1 MQPSFQQHG
10 LTISREK
17 QMLTPTLT
25 NTNPLSTAA
34 SYFQPISSATLS
46 VRRNSPLLTPL
57 AIRDGAA
64 TEDTK
69 DQITISKVIA
79 LSTSDQKSHTNV
91 LPLHQLKPLLPR
103 RRMSHTRKR
112 TSTLRQQI
120 LVELNKQTWHTTA
133 ATSAFMFPEELAT
146 SSNTTVRHRSF
157 KRLKGFKGLN
167 GLKGRTRL
175 RLPVHSSSTPS
186 LPSLPSLPMV
196 QRHPPPTI
204 LFQSLS
210 QLALPVRN
218 SFWTKMSTLRR
229 TTTFPAR
236 SPNPCPVPLALT
248 KKWQVLVKVYKFAH
262 LSIGIYQHRDRASAV
277 IARAW
282 LQYRRSAQQE
292 QQRRRVDTPE
302 VTEVEDDETAQRRT
316 PLSVKSTSSLYLDEV
331 AASFPHIRMQPFVR
345 RAFHKVRRRDG
356 WIYPCSLCSNQT
368 WRLGYPKRNTNSHPV
383 YVCANCYRDNDVQ
396 RLYSR
401 SKQIEDVET
410 KKELESSTAKET
422 KEELERNTNKILRR
436 SYSMTDAT
444 VANATVTNARREK
457 ASPLPAEPISRQHF
471 VYLRARQLKETFGQV
486 KKGDSREA

>member
-1 MQPSFQQHG
+1 MQPSFQQHAN
-10 LTISREK
+10 LAISREK
-17 QMLTPTLT
+17 QLLSPTLLT
-25 NTNPLSTAA
+25 NSTSA
-34 SYFQPISSATLS
+34 SYFQPIASATLS
-46 VRRNSPLLTPL
+46 VRRRNSPLLAPL
-57 AIRDGAA
+57 AIARDGA
-64 TEDTK
+64 TEDK
-69 DQITISKVIA
+69 NDQIAISKVLLPA
-79 LSTSDQKSHTNV
+79 LPSDQRLT
-91 LPLHQLKPLLPR
+91 PLLPR
-103 RRMSHTRKR
+103 RRTSHTRKR
-112 TSTLRQQI
+112 TSRLRQQI

-146 SSNTTVRHRSF
+146 NATHDTTDRRSF
-157 KRLKGFKGLN
+157 KRLKGFK

-186 LPSLPSLPMV
+186 LLPSLPLL
-196 QRHPPPTI
+196 QRHPHPTI

-229 TTTFPAR
+229 TTTFPTR
-236 SPNPCPVPLALT
+236 
-248 KKWQVLVKVYKFAH
+248 
-262 LSIGIYQHRDRASAV
+262 SIGVYQHRDRASAV

-282 LQYRRSAQQE
+282 LQYRRSASQE
-292 QQRRRVDTPE
+292 QEKRRVDTPE
-302 VTEVEDDETAQRRT
+302 VTEVEDDETAQRHT

-368 WRLGYPKRNTNSHPV
+368 WRLGYPRRNTNSHPV

-401 SKQIEDVET
+401 SKRAQIENVET
-410 KKELESSTAKET
+410 KEELESSTAKEQHGNSST
-422 KEELERNTNKILRR
+422 RQSIFGNVDVASAERKTHNTLRR

-444 VANATVTNARREK
+444 VAGATREK
-457 ASPLPAEPISRQHF
+457 ASPVPAETISRQHI
-471 VYLRARQLKETFGQV
+471 YRLARQLKETFGQV
-486 KKGDSREA
+486 KDGDSREA